1 MSNVL
6 PANRTSIDLFRT
18 FDTSTNVAAIVEERI
33 NLLRVTD
40 LAHVALLV
48 RHLPIG
54 RTLAPSLS
62 ILESAN
68 VLVPRSLLHKCAL
81 TMLLILKPGSF
92 VDIAVLVCHLAFS
105 SGTFAS
111 HIWAIVSLAIRR
123 DVSR

>member
-6 PANRTSIDLFRT
+6 PANRTSIYLFRA
-18 FDTSTNVAAIVEERI
+18 FDASTNVAAIVEERI

-48 RHLPIG
+48 GDLPIS
-54 RTLAPSLS
+54 RTFAPSLS

-68 VLVPRSLLHKCAL
+68 VLVPCSLLHKCAL

-92 VDIAVLVCHLAFS
+92 VDVAVLVCHLAFS
-105 SGTFAS
+105 SGTFTS
-111 HIWAIVSLAIRR
+111 HKWAIVGMAIRR
-123 DVSR
+123 DVGR